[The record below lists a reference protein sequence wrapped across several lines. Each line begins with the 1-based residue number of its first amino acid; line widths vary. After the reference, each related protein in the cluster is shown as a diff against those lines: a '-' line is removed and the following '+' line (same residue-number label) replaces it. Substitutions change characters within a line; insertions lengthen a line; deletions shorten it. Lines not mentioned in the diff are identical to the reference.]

1 MSAQSDRA
9 AEDFI
14 RNETQFHLGFLPTE
28 QSNPLTRDLEVCF
41 HNSPCEGV
49 KCLQRVDREVLAMAR
64 RVFTSLEYRKLSKG
78 MLETVK
84 AGHRVVFSGCGAT
97 GRLAILLEGMWRDAV
112 DVEYQSAVASIMTG
126 GDFALIRSVEFFEDY
141 ATFGVRQVQE
151 LGMAEGDMLVAITE
165 GGETSSVLGTVQEAL
180 RRRCVVFLLFNNPAD
195 ILAAHIERSREAIED
210 SRVTVLD
217 LSCGPMALAGS
228 TRMQATTS
236 EMLVAGAALEETACA
251 LMGRKAQD
259 WSVGFE
265 QLLSALEEP
274 SCVQALAD
282 YLSLEASVYRR
293 GGTVTYFADRFLLD
307 IFTDTTERTPTFML
321 PPFRKSGDTES
332 PRPWAFV
339 KNPRFSTVETWR
351 HTLHRPLRCLAWNSM
366 DLRAMGAPAALVAQ
380 PPQID
385 VAEMLKIRI
394 GNEEVAE
401 RCVSPEDTAVLLTL
415 GEPSGELVMAHNKL
429 TSGFC
434 KHVSADL
441 THWGVPR
448 LAHTPLEL
456 LDHLAVKLAM
466 NTISTGT
473 MVLMGRVRGN
483 WMSWVAATNKKLI
496 DRSARLVSELAG
508 LDYAESVRRIFAARE
523 EIATLPSNVTP
534 PSPVQLVLGRIR

>member
-1 MSAQSDRA
+1 
-9 AEDFI
+9 
-14 RNETQFHLGFLPTE
+14 
-28 QSNPLTRDLEVCF
+28 
-41 HNSPCEGV
+41 
-49 KCLQRVDREVLAMAR
+49 MAR

-78 MLETVK
+78 MLETVM
-84 AGHRVVFSGCGAT
+84 AGHRVVFFFFFST

-195 ILAAHIERSREAIED
+195 ILATHIERSREAIED

-259 WSVGFE
+259 WSDGFE
-265 QLLSALEEP
+265 QLLAALEDP

-339 KNPRFSTVETWR
+339 KNPRFPTVETWR

-366 DLRAMGAPAALVAQ
+366 DLRAMGAPAALVAR

-385 VAEMLKIRI
+385 VVEMLKIRI

-473 MVLMGRVRGN
+473 MVLLGRVRGN